1 MVVGL
6 GFQNVTLMQKADF
19 LIRGVVVAS
28 GFDVDVH
35 NEGEDKESDGE
46 SREYLKIFFLIL
58 SRLRRL
64 FDSLNLLISRCR
76 LGF

>member
-35 NEGEDKESDGE
+35 NEGEDKESDG
-46 SREYLKIFFLIL
+46 RVKGIFKNIFPDFIEA
-58 SRLRRL
+58 
-64 FDSLNLLISRCR
+64 
-76 LGF
+76 

>member
-6 GFQNVTLMQKADF
+6 GFQNVTLMQKMDF

-35 NEGEDKESDGE
+35 NEGKSIRWFGAVKENFWRME
-46 SREYLKIFFLIL
+46 CF
-58 SRLRRL
+58 RRL
-64 FDSLNLLISRCR
+64 FDS
-76 LGF
+76 